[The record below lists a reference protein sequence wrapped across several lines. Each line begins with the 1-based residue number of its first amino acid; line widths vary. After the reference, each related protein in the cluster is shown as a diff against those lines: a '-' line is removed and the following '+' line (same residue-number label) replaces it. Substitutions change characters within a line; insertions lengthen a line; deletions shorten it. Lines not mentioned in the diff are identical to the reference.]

1 MSRKNNS
8 TEKSGYLVHP
18 VAPVEFFLSIRSE
31 RIGWLRFILEGY
43 DGLALLTTLSTE
55 KGLVRIRT
63 LQTGFV
69 ETMQLIETLAPDLT
83 RINLNHNDNSI
94 I

>member
-1 MSRKNNS
+1 M
-8 TEKSGYLVHP
+8 LA
-18 VAPVEFFLSIRSE
+18 VAPVEIFLSIRPE

-63 LQTGFV
+63 LQCGYV
-69 ETMQLIETLAPDLT
+69 ETMQLIEALAPDLT
-83 RINLNHNDNSI
+83 RITLDNNNRFTL
-94 I
+94 